1 MTALVLTTKQLI
13 LNLRSCIIRG
23 STSIAQAIDDAY
35 DDEQQQQQHLS
46 GDDTDAACE
55 LEGAVAV
62 KPSALLEVRAPTQF
76 SMHSLLIVREYI
88 CFCVPCRL

>member
-1 MTALVLTTKQLI
+1 LLTTKQLI

-35 DDEQQQQQHLS
+35 DDEQQPQHIS
-46 GDDTDAACE
+46 GDGTDAACE

-62 KPSALLEVRAPTQF
+62 KPSALLEVRSLTQF
-76 SMHSLLIVREYI
+76 SMHSLLIVRENI
-88 CFCVPCRL
+88 CFCIPCRL

>member
-1 MTALVLTTKQLI
+1 MTALFLTTKQLI

-35 DDEQQQQQHLS
+35 DDEQQQQHLS

-62 KPSALLEVRAPTQF
+62 KPSALLEVRAILNALALSF
-76 SMHSLLIVREYI
+76 NSS
-88 CFCVPCRL
+88 